1 MIKLKNDEEIK
12 RIRESCKMLAEVYAE
27 LIKSVDIGITTLEI
41 NKICHDLITRRGGK
55 PAFLDFSGFPAS
67 ICISI
72 NEEVIH
78 GIPSKRKILD
88 GDLVSLDLGIDL
100 NGYFSDS
107 AVTIPVGKISAAA
120 KKLIQVTEN
129 SLYAGIDACKCGG
142 RIKDISS
149 AVYKTAAKHQYGVVR
164 EFCGHGVGFEVHE
177 APQIPNYV
185 HPGPNPRIRKGMVL
199 AIEPMINLGTEK
211 VYVLDD
217 DWTVITADNML
228 SAHFEHTIA
237 VFEDYTEIL
246 TIAD

>member
-12 RIRESCKMLAEVYAE
+12 RIRESCRMLAEVYAE
-27 LIKSVDIGITTLEI
+27 LIKSVESGITTNEI
-41 NKICHDLITRRGGK
+41 NRICHDLIIRRGGK

-78 GIPSKRKILD
+78 GIPSKRKIKD

-107 AVTIPVGKISAAA
+107 ALTIPVGKVSAAA
-120 KKLIQVTEN
+120 MNLIKVTEK
-129 SLYAGIDACKCGG
+129 SLYAGIDACICGG
-142 RIKDISS
+142 RIKDISA
-149 AVYKTAAKHQYGVVR
+149 AVYKTAAKHNYGIVR
-164 EFCGHGVGFEVHE
+164 EFCGHGVGFGVHE
-177 APQIPNYV
+177 PPQIPNYV
-185 HPGPNPRIRKGMVL
+185 HPGPNPRIKKGMVL

-211 VYVLDD
+211 VHILED
-217 DWTVITADNML
+217 DWTVVTADNKP
-228 SAHFEHTIA
+228 SAHFEHTVA
-237 VFEDYTEIL
+237 VFEDHTEIL